1 MKMKRYRHVKSI
13 YGLLLVIALVCSMVP
28 ALPSSVAYAAATNLL
43 PTSLTLGGNIKVSSQ
58 NSTRTGLHIGDA
70 ITWTQGSN
78 TVYSP
83 TGSNLWAAIDL
94 GSASKIEGL
103 IFNTSTDDVNA
114 KIRSSQYEVSY
125 SNDAS
130 LWSSLSSTPSNSAI
144 TFSPTAA
151 GWTSAAIV
159 PTAAESGTVFNATYS
174 WSLVDGKYTSNLTF
188 SEPITARYLL
198 VNYTLKPSVTGQL
211 GIGLLQIL
219 PPVTLS
225 SSSGTFYKTL
235 QNPLSTQISL
245 DANTSFTDIT
255 NGLYTLVQGT
265 DYTIDADN
273 VVTFS
278 TTYLNGL
285 SGNQQLSFH
294 FSSSQGAS
302 SLPYAL
308 TVVEAADSSLSP
320 QGAIYIGTSPSV
332 ISTTMNLN
340 SNRFES
346 ISEGGATLS
355 ASNYTV
361 SGTTVTFNPTFL
373 NTLSRGAHAFTFT
386 FNQGNPQ
393 TFMLTVSGNPPA
405 ANIDY
410 RYWTLQ
416 EPLPGGAGQTSQALQ
431 AGYADPYFYIGA
443 DGSQVFMDTAV
454 GGTTSGSA
462 HPRSELREYDPVA
475 GENAL
480 WLPTG
485 ANVMTNTVA
494 VTKLGTLNGV
504 GWTTIGQVFD
514 NDTTTLLE
522 LEYGYDPARP
532 NGNIRILYEPSGI
545 NSIGYQYLP
554 IQIPLNQYFTYRLAL
569 NDGVLSVYLNG
580 ELIFNGQTAS
590 PNQVVP
596 PTHRYYFKAGN
607 YDQTATNGP
616 VNYIP
621 YTVVQFK
628 AIDVYHG
635 PTASDNA
642 DLSSLALSSGTL
654 SPAFAA
660 DIGSYTSSVP
670 YAVSSVTATPSAD
683 DSHAMITVN
692 GKLAASGQA
701 SNAINLNVGSNVI
714 PIVVTAENGDTKTY
728 SVTVTRASDSD
739 EGSSGGYTP
748 PSSSDTKVTSTD
760 GKLTLTAGKA
770 GEVSLGR
777 EMIVTIP
784 ADASGKELTVTIEK
798 VSDTL
803 QQQLVAGQKEVLASS
818 IYELLKNI
826 SENFGKPVTLSF
838 TFDPSIV
845 KADQKASVF
854 YYDETKKVWVE
865 VPGGKVSGNRISVEV
880 NHFTKF
886 AVFAVDQTA
895 EKPTTDGKQEASFSD
910 IAGHWAEASLK
921 QAVSSGIVSGY
932 PDGTFKPNH
941 TVTRAEFAVMLM
953 HGLKPQGDGDAL
965 AELTFKDSANI
976 PSWAQK
982 AIAQAVQAQIISGYE
997 DSSFRPDVEITR
1009 AEMAVMIANA
1019 LKLKVELNVATGF
1032 ADDQDV
1038 PAWAKGAVAW
1048 LAEQKLV
1055 EGHDANEF
1063 APTAST
1069 TRAEAVTV
1077 ILNAL
1082 AMKSK

>member
-13 YGLLLVIALVCSMVP
+13 YGLLLVIALVCSIVP
-28 ALPSSVAYAAATNLL
+28 AMPSSVAYAAATNLL
-43 PTSLTLGGNIKVSSQ
+43 PASLTLGGNIKVSSQ

-159 PTAAESGTVFNATYS
+159 PMAAESGTVSNATYS
-174 WSLVDGKYTSNLTF
+174 WSLVDGKYTTNLTF

-294 FSSSQGAS
+294 FSSSQGGS

-340 SNRFES
+340 SNSFES

-373 NTLSRGAHAFTFT
+373 NTLSKGAHAFTFT

-431 AGYADPYFYIGA
+431 GGYADPYFYIGA

-485 ANVMTNTVA
+485 TNVMTNTVA

-660 DIGSYTSSVP
+660 DIGSYSSSVP
-670 YAVSSVTATPSAD
+670 YAISSVTVKPSAD
-683 DSHAMITVN
+683 DSHATITVN
-692 GKLAASGQA
+692 GKPAASGQTG
-701 SNAINLNVGSNVI
+701 SAINLNVGNNVI
-714 PIVVTAENGDTKTY
+714 SIVVTAENGETKTY
-728 SVTVTRASDSD
+728 TVTVTRASDS
-739 EGSSGGYTP
+739 EGGGNGGGYTP
-748 PSSSDTKVTSTD
+748 PSSSDTKLTSTD
-760 GKLTLTAGKA
+760 GKLKLSAGKA
-770 GEVSLGR
+770 GEVSLGA
-777 EMIVTIP
+777 EMTVAIP

-798 VSDTL
+798 ISDTL
-803 QQQLVAGQKEVLASS
+803 KQQLITGQKEALVSS

-826 SENFGKPVTLSF
+826 SENFSKPVTLNF

-854 YYDETKKVWVE
+854 YYDEPKKVWVE

-880 NHFTKF
+880 DHFTKY
-886 AVFAVDQTA
+886 AVFAADQ
-895 EKPTTDGKQEASFSD
+895 KPATNEEQAVRFSD
-910 IAGHWAEASLK
+910 IAGHWAESKLK
-921 QAVSSGIVSGY
+921 QAVVNGIVSGY

-953 HGLKPQGDGDAL
+953 NGLKPQGDGDTL
-965 AELTFKDSANI
+965 TELTFTDSVNI

-982 AIAQAVQAQIISGYE
+982 AIAQAAQAQIISGY
-997 DSSFRPDVEITR
+997 DDGSFRPDAEITR
-1009 AEMAVMIANA
+1009 AEMAVMIAIA
-1019 LKLKVELNVATGF
+1019 LKLKVEVNAATGF
-1032 ADDQDV
+1032 ADDQAV
-1038 PAWAKGAVAW
+1038 PAWAKGAVVA
-1048 LAEQKLV
+1048 LAKQKLV
-1055 EGHDANEF
+1055 EGQEANEF
-1063 APTAST
+1063 APVAPT